1 MRPTLLVMSA
11 FGPYAGET
19 RVDLSLLGESGIY
32 LISGDTGAGKT
43 TLFDAIT
50 YALYGEPSGQT
61 RKPGMLRSKYADEDT
76 RTYVRLEF
84 VHGGQQY
91 IVERSPEQQ
100 RPARRG
106 QGLVTR
112 AAEAELHLPDGR
124 VITGPRAVD
133 EAVCGL
139 LGIDRAQFTRVA
151 MIAQG
156 DFLKLLVAST
166 EERKGLFRQ
175 IFATG
180 PYAEV
185 QEALKRDAQ
194 ALERRHEDLNS
205 KLDQQYRAIR
215 WAQDHP
221 LYPDTLAAAQGELPV
236 EEVTGLLDRLIALD
250 SQDLNAR
257 RQELDKAERELA
269 DSQRLMAAVERR
281 RSLEKD
287 LAQAGELH
295 ARAAEVLPRRREV
308 LLDAQT
314 RQPEAE
320 RLAQELA
327 VLREK
332 QPQYEQLSR
341 RQAALEALD
350 AKRKA
355 GRQAAEELSRANAA
369 RAEELTR
376 GRARLMELEGAAAAL
391 VETGNRARTL
401 KERGQRLADLLAALN
416 VFEER
421 QTALQDARQHY
432 EADKERARRAIQAH
446 EQHYQ
451 AFLDAQAGILALGLK
466 PGQAC
471 PVCGSSE
478 HPAPAG
484 MPPEAP
490 SQSLVDQA
498 KRQAEQARAAQ
509 GRAAEQASALAGEVD
524 NRRSGLAEQAR
535 LLEIEGFL
543 PEDGREA
550 LERLAGENTTA
561 LQQAREDYQAQQAR
575 AEQAEALARALP
587 DMEKALEEGRAALS
601 ERQVAL
607 AALDAR
613 VQTEAE
619 EINRAR
625 AGLPYPDRATLENNI
640 GLMEARRKSILE
652 AAETARQQ
660 LEEAQQDLAR
670 HQERRD
676 TLISQLQQLQEVDAD
691 RVQQALARQTA
702 AKQEATERVLLL
714 NTRLNSNLEALSGI
728 RELMARLGEVSE
740 RWAFVKALSDTAN
753 GTLPGRD
760 KIMLE
765 TYVQGFYFD
774 RVIRRANLRLM
785 AMTDGQYELL
795 RAQTAAD
802 RRSQAG
808 LDLNVLDHYN
818 ASTRDVASLSGGES
832 FMAALSLAL
841 GLSDEI
847 QSSSGG
853 IRLSAMFVDEGFGS
867 LDQQALAQSIR
878 ALGALAQSRVLVGI
892 ISHVEELKEKID
904 KQVLVKKD
912 RSGGS
917 RVEIVV

>member
-19 RVDLSLLGESGIY
+19 RVDLSRLGDSGLY

-61 RKPGMLRSKYADEDT
+61 RKPGMLRSKYAGQDI

-84 VHGGQQY
+84 VHGGRQY
-91 IVERSPEQQ
+91 TVERSPEQQ

-106 QGLVTR
+106 QGLVTQ
-112 AAEAELHLPDGR
+112 AAEAEFHLPDGR

-139 LGIDRAQFTRVA
+139 LRIDRAQFTRVA

-180 PYAEV
+180 PYADV

-194 ALERRHEDLNS
+194 ELERQHEDLNS
-205 KLDQQYRAIR
+205 RLGQQYRAIR

-221 LYPDTLAAAQGELPV
+221 LYPDAQAAAQGEMPV
-236 EEVTGLLDRLIALD
+236 EEVMELLTRLVALD
-250 SQDLNAR
+250 SQALLSR
-257 RQELDKAERELA
+257 QQELDKAERELA
-269 DSQRLMAAVERR
+269 DSQRLMAVIERR
-281 RSLEKD
+281 RALGQD

-295 ARAAEVLPRRREV
+295 ARAAETLPRSREA

-332 QPQYEQLSR
+332 QPQYERLSR
-341 RQAALEALD
+341 RQATLEELD
-350 AKRKA
+350 ASRKA
-355 GRQAAEELSRANAA
+355 MRQAADELSRANTARAEELSR
-369 RAEELTR
+369 
-376 GRARLMELEGAAAAL
+376 GRAQLMELEGAAAAL
-391 VETGNRARTL
+391 VETGNKARTL
-401 KERGQRLADLLAALN
+401 KERGQRLEDLLAALH

-421 QTALQDARQHY
+421 QQALLGARQRY
-432 EADKERARRAIQAH
+432 EADKERAQRAIQAH
-446 EQHYQ
+446 ERHHQ
-451 AFLDAQAGILALGLK
+451 AFLDAQAGILAQGLR

-471 PVCGSSE
+471 PVCGSAE

-490 SQSLVDQA
+490 SQSRVDQA

-524 NRRSGLAEQAR
+524 NRRRGLAEQAR
-535 LLEIEGFL
+535 LLEIEDFL
-543 PEDGREA
+543 PADGREA
-550 LERLAGENTTA
+550 LGRLAGENRLA
-561 LQQAREDYQAQQAR
+561 LEQAREDYRAQQAR
-575 AEQAEALARALP
+575 ARQAAELARALP
-587 DMEKALEEGRAALS
+587 DMEKALEEGRAALNA
-601 ERQVAL
+601 RQVEL

-613 VQTEAE
+613 VHTEAE
-619 EINRAR
+619 EIARAR
-625 AGLPYPDRATLENNI
+625 DGLPYPDRAALEHNI
-640 GLMEARRKSILE
+640 GLMEARRKAILE
-652 AAETARQQ
+652 AVETARLQ
-660 LEEAQQDLAR
+660 LEQAQQALTR

-676 TLISQLQQLQEVDAD
+676 TLVSQLQQLQPVDAEQAQ
-691 RVQQALARQTA
+691 RALARQTA
-702 AKQEATERVLLL
+702 AKQEATEHILQLS
-714 NTRLNSNLEALSGI
+714 TRLNGNREALNGI
-728 RELMARLGEVSE
+728 RELVARLGQVSD

-774 RVIRRANLRLM
+774 RVIRRANVRLM
-785 AMTDGQYELL
+785 AMTGGQYELL
-795 RAQTAAD
+795 RAQAAAD

-808 LDLNVLDHYN
+808 LDLHVLDHYN

-853 IRLSAMFVDEGFGS
+853 IRLSTMFVDEGFGS